1 MLGSNQRLKKE
12 TEPVFFV
19 GVVLI
24 RGEKVQLTED
34 LNFMTSCLDVVDDES
49 TDAGGQSVL
58 SHWTQ
63 KHNHLQRRH
72 VVCKSLKTKVILDAE
87 RSAQNLSRV
96 HDVEFPPHHTYILY
110 TYRFVAFMVMQWCK
124 AGQSIEG
131 RGRYPFLIPRH
142 T

>member
-1 MLGSNQRLKKE
+1 MKLLRMLGSNQRLKKE

-58 SHWTQ
+58 SH
-63 KHNHLQRRH
+63 
-72 VVCKSLKTKVILDAE
+72 
-87 RSAQNLSRV
+87 
-96 HDVEFPPHHTYILY
+96 
-110 TYRFVAFMVMQWCK
+110 
-124 AGQSIEG
+124 
-131 RGRYPFLIPRH
+131 
-142 T
+142 